1 MERWKEILEIA
12 WPLIIANSFWNIQ
25 LTIDR
30 LFVGNYSTEA
40 LAAATAVMGVFW
52 TPMALLQQTAAYLMT
67 FVAQYY
73 GARRLQM
80 IGPAVWQS
88 IYVSIIGGILILLL
102 IPVAKE
108 IFLAINH
115 SPSIQNLETDYFIA
129 ICFSALPTALV
140 ASASG
145 FFTGLGNTRI
155 VMWINCSGMVANFI
169 FDYLLIFGKLGFP
182 AMGIKGAG
190 YATAIANCVAT
201 GLGFYLILNKSNE
214 SEYKILSGWKWDS
227 ELMKRFIK
235 YGIPSGLQWALEGLA
250 FTVFLIIIGRMNNGS
265 AALASSGI
273 AVTIMLLSVLPAM
286 GVAQSVSVLVGQHLG
301 ENKPKQAEYATW
313 SGLQIAIMY
322 IFTMGITFILFPN
335 FYLNWFHNPEDPKI
349 WMQVS
354 IIVPYLL
361 MYVALFTSFDCMNM
375 IFSFA
380 LKGAGDTR
388 FVTIVAMLVPWPLMV
403 IPTYFFKDREGAV
416 YWAWGAA
423 SIFII
428 TQAFIFLQRFLGG
441 KWKNMRV
448 IN

>member
-169 FDYLLIFGKLGFP
+169 FDYLLIFF
-182 AMGIKGAG
+182 I
-190 YATAIANCVAT
+190 
-201 GLGFYLILNKSNE
+201 FF
-214 SEYKILSGWKWDS
+214 
-227 ELMKRFIK
+227 FIK
-235 YGIPSGLQWALEGLA
+235 
-250 FTVFLIIIGRMNNGS
+250 
-265 AALASSGI
+265 
-273 AVTIMLLSVLPAM
+273 
-286 GVAQSVSVLVGQHLG
+286 
-301 ENKPKQAEYATW
+301 
-313 SGLQIAIMY
+313 
-322 IFTMGITFILFPN
+322 
-335 FYLNWFHNPEDPKI
+335 
-349 WMQVS
+349 
-354 IIVPYLL
+354 
-361 MYVALFTSFDCMNM
+361 
-375 IFSFA
+375 
-380 LKGAGDTR
+380 
-388 FVTIVAMLVPWPLMV
+388 
-403 IPTYFFKDREGAV
+403 
-416 YWAWGAA
+416 
-423 SIFII
+423 IFI
-428 TQAFIFLQRFLGG
+428 
-441 KWKNMRV
+441 
-448 IN
+448 